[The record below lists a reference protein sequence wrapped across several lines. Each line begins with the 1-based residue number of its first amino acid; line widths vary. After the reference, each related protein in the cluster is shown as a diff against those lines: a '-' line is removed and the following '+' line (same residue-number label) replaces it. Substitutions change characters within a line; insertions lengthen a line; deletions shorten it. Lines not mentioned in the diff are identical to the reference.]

1 MANEE
6 NAYTFTTAATRHVRL
21 ENLGEDGFKM
31 WRGGCLPEVTLAYE
45 SWGELSAA
53 ADNAI
58 LIFTGL
64 SPSAHAASSAQD
76 SSPGWWEYMIGPGK
90 AIDTDRFFVV
100 CANSLGGCYGSTGPG
115 SVNPETGEI
124 YGADFPDVTVED
136 IASSGYYLMR
146 QLGVE
151 KLHAAVGSSM
161 GGMSVIAYA
170 MQYPGDINYLIS
182 ISAATQALPLTIA
195 LRSLQREIIRSDPAW
210 NGGRYTD
217 DTKPLVGMSL
227 ARKLGLVSYRA
238 ADEWN
243 SKFDRSRVPTE
254 KLTGKRFEHEFEIEK
269 YLEYNAQKFIN
280 SFDPNSYLYLSRAMD
295 WFDIAEHGESI
306 SDGMSKIEV
315 SRALV
320 VGVTTDIL
328 FPSRQQKEIA
338 DVMRATGTNVDYVEI
353 DSVNGHDAFLID
365 DAHFSPVVRKFLDES
380 IT

>member
-1 MANEE
+1 
-6 NAYTFTTAATRHVRL
+6 
-21 ENLGEDGFKM
+21 
-31 WRGGCLPEVTLAYE
+31 
-45 SWGELSAA
+45 
-53 ADNAI
+53 
-58 LIFTGL
+58 
-64 SPSAHAASSAQD
+64 
-76 SSPGWWEYMIGPGK
+76 
-90 AIDTDRFFVV
+90 
-100 CANSLGGCYGSTGPG
+100 
-115 SVNPETGEI
+115 
-124 YGADFPDVTVED
+124 
-136 IASSGYYLMR
+136 MR

-161 GGMSVIAYA
+161 GGMSAIAYA
-170 MQYPGDINYLIS
+170 MQYPGHINYLVS

-210 NGGRYTD
+210 NGGRYAD
-217 DTKPLVGMSL
+217 DARPLVGMSL

-243 SKFDRSRVPTE
+243 SKFDRSRVPAE
-254 KLTGKRFEHEFEIEK
+254 KLTGRRFEREFEIEN

-306 SDGMSKIEV
+306 SDGMSKLEV
-315 SRALV
+315 DRALV

-338 DVMRATGTNVDYVEI
+338 EVMRATGTDVDYVEI

-365 DAHFSPVVRKFLDES
+365 DAHFSPVVRKFLDQS
-380 IT
+380 ID